1 MSSGQGT
8 VSTSAQSN
16 HSQRVTATTLSD
28 LQQQNPNIPY
38 QEKLAKLKQ
47 KKIAEFEHNVTN
59 MLIHLYNGKQCQDYI
74 KEYKT
79 IVDNVILLI
88 FLCLFL

>member
-1 MSSGQGT
+1 
-8 VSTSAQSN
+8 
-16 HSQRVTATTLSD
+16 
-28 LQQQNPNIPY
+28 
-38 QEKLAKLKQ
+38 LAKLKQ

-88 FLCLFL
+88 FFMINFVACLDEKEFWPSFK

>member
-1 MSSGQGT
+1 
-8 VSTSAQSN
+8 
-16 HSQRVTATTLSD
+16 
-28 LQQQNPNIPY
+28 
-38 QEKLAKLKQ
+38 LAKLKQ

-79 IVDNVILLI
+79 IVDNVKLLI
-88 FLCLFL
+88 FFMFIFVACVDEKEFWPSFK